1 MIFYRFGLNFKTQPM
16 KNLIIISVFFILF
29 SACKKE
35 CAKDNISYFVVKN
48 NTSQSILF
56 NMVASNGTTSV
67 ATILPFE
74 THTIEARPG
83 NYTYIGSGQTTG
95 QDWTGSISL
104 NQCDSRNTT
113 LQ

>member
-1 MIFYRFGLNFKTQPM
+1 MVFYRFELNFKTQPM
-16 KNLIIISVFFILF
+16 KNLIILSAFFILF
-29 SACKKE
+29 SSCKKE

-56 NMVASNGTTSV
+56 NMAEASGSFSV

-83 NYTYIGSGQTTG
+83 NYTYTGSGQTTG

-113 LQ
+113 FQ